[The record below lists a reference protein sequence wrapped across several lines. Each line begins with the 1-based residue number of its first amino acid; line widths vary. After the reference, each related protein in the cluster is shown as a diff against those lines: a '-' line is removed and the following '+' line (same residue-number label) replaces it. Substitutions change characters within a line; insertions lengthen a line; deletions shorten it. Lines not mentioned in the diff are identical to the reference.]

1 MKKIFSLLIII
12 IMFLP
17 VMVFAKEDKI
27 LEIDLNKNFSF
38 SMLSYRDYGAFNFFV
53 SKDKIRRTWT
63 KNGTIFYLESGKK
76 LCDCDGNNNCVLS
89 SDITEKDNFT
99 YMFTNEDK
107 EYIGNG
113 CINSSGGLV
122 LYDQIINDASKCSLL
137 KEYDGIKASF
147 HNQVESDFVVNVY
160 GGEDVNSMP
169 FVIAQAIFYDYFSDK
184 LNAIMKYT
192 ISDSNDKVLSK
203 IAFNN
208 YRFYTVLEDFDVD
221 NEYYSNED
229 IVCILTEEEKEKYN
243 TSFDKVVLNYS
254 GTSYSGNVLSIDMTV
269 NNRIDNEFYDY
280 LSIFLDKKL
289 VKLNASMYFKD
300 KDDQTVYSGVD
311 VTDAMISENMEEMFN
326 GIVLV
331 DDNTTFTYDINNNV
345 MLRRQIPDSY
355 SRLIVN
361 FIQKRENTD
370 IFDNDKKA
378 DNIII
383 NPKTYSRI
391 IIISILIMLLVSSL
405 LINKRFAKNK

>member
-1 MKKIFSLLIII
+1 MKKLFSLLIII
-12 IMFLP
+12 IMFVPFL
-17 VMVFAKEDKI
+17 VFAKEKKI
-27 LEIDLNKNFSF
+27 VNFDLNKNFNSN
-38 SMLSYRDYGAFNFFV
+38 MMSYREYGTFNFFV
-53 SKDKIRRTWT
+53 GSEKMSRVNVA
-63 KNGTIFYLESGKK
+63 NGLVYYLENNKK
-76 LCDCDGNNNCVLS
+76 IADCDINNNCVLDNNIS
-89 SDITEKDNFT
+89 EKDNFT
-99 YMFTNEDK
+99 YIFTEEDK
-107 EYIGNG
+107 EFINNG
-113 CINSSGGLV
+113 CVGGT
-122 LYDQIINDASKCSLL
+122 ASTRNVNKFYTKCELL
-137 KEYDGIKASF
+137 KDYDGIKVSF
-147 HNQVESDFVVNVY
+147 HNRTTTDYVVNVY

-169 FVIAQAIFYDYFSDK
+169 LVIAQAIFYDYFSDK

-229 IVCILTEEEKEKYN
+229 IVCILNEEEKEKYH

-269 NNRIDNEFYDY
+269 NNRIDDEFYDY

-326 GIVLV
+326 GIVIV
-331 DDNTTFTYDINNNV
+331 DKDTTFTYDINSNV
-345 MLRRQIPDSY
+345 ALRELIPANY
-355 SRLIVN
+355 NRLIVN
-361 FIQKRENTD
+361 FIQKREVHEGTD
-370 IFDNDKKA
+370 NNKNKG
-378 DNIII
+378 NIIV

-391 IIISILIMLLVSSL
+391 IITTILIMLLVSTL
-405 LINKRFAKNK
+405 FIDKIFAKNK